1 VHNGRVRS
9 DEGRGSAW
17 WSRSRGLSKTVY
29 ESWKTSLHGQANRPT
44 RVLGWAKTPTGFC
57 IASPAAFSF
66 GDQLA
71 WQHLGWHEIERGGWN
86 SERNKLSWVRYAAP
100 GGVPTHGVLEL
111 TEPGR
116 VPELFRERISATI
129 AVERFVPL
137 AGERGVII
145 AARRDLGGSGAVVW
159 HGTLTRGL
167 SWQTD
172 GVRSAVD
179 QAMGQLKS
187 EYDIG

>member
-1 VHNGRVRS
+1 MHNGRVRS

-44 RVLGWAKTPTGFC
+44 RILGWAKTPTGFC

-71 WQHLGWHEIERGGWN
+71 WEHLGWHEIERGGWN
-86 SERNKLSWVRYAAP
+86 AELNKLSWVRYAAP
-100 GGVPTHGVLEL
+100 GEAPTHGVLEL

-116 VPELFRERISATI
+116 VAGAISGTNFGNHRRREVR
-129 AVERFVPL
+129 P
-137 AGERGVII
+137 AG
-145 AARRDLGGSGAVVW
+145 RRTRSDHRSPSGS
-159 HGTLTRGL
+159 R
-167 SWQTD
+167 
-172 GVRSAVD
+172 R
-179 QAMGQLKS
+179 
-187 EYDIG
+187 

>member
-1 VHNGRVRS
+1 MTTSTRCLADPLPIRELLLRLDDLDRRVLEFRLGFARRSAQVVRRNRPTVADLGHPGTPHRGAGAGDAARIVSPAGIGSAMRWIRVHNGRVRS

-86 SERNKLSWVRYAAP
+86 SEL
-100 GGVPTHGVLEL
+100 
-111 TEPGR
+111 
-116 VPELFRERISATI
+116 
-129 AVERFVPL
+129 
-137 AGERGVII
+137 
-145 AARRDLGGSGAVVW
+145 
-159 HGTLTRGL
+159 
-167 SWQTD
+167 Q
-172 GVRSAVD
+172 
-179 QAMGQLKS
+179 
-187 EYDIG
+187 